1 MTILKKKMS
10 VMVRVRMIMM
20 NDLVSLH
27 VVNISDFV
35 CIYKCYIEKRAKN
48 ELIRSPYTEIA
59 TTKSILGVRK
69 SYGQESTS
77 LT

>member
-10 VMVRVRMIMM
+10 VIVRMIMM

-35 CIYKCYIEKRAKN
+35 CIYEYHIEKRAKN
-48 ELIRSPYTEIA
+48 ELIQSRYTEIA
-59 TTKSILGVRK
+59 TTRSLLGVRK

>member
-10 VMVRVRMIMM
+10 VMVMVRMIMM

-35 CIYKCYIEKRAKN
+35 HMHTSVISKN

>member
-10 VMVRVRMIMM
+10 VMVMVRMIMM

-35 CIYKCYIEKRAKN
+35 CIYEYNIEKRAKN
-48 ELIRSPYTEIA
+48 ELI
-59 TTKSILGVRK
+59 
-69 SYGQESTS
+69 
-77 LT
+77 